1 MKNMIRNAPKMTIIA
16 SMLLAAGVANAA
28 GEGGLDVTGV
38 QTAVLAA
45 VTALLGFV
53 ASVGLAKAG
62 LAAPSGA
69 GVKSQV
75 LLAASNIML
84 QLQGAAI
91 AAPFSLERTP

>member
-53 ASVGLAKAG
+53 AAVGLAKAG
-62 LAAPSGA
+62 LAAAIWGWRKIQGLA
-69 GVKSQV
+69 GSK
-75 LLAASNIML
+75 
-84 QLQGAAI
+84 
-91 AAPFSLERTP
+91 